1 MPEHVQNNPQFLI
14 PFGLFVG
21 AFAGFTGLGGG
32 AVIVPVL
39 VLLLGFDQKSAQ
51 GTSLAV
57 IASPLQ
63 IPAMIRY
70 HGEGALKLW
79 TASYMLPGMLC
90 GSYLGAWGAT
100 SLPVGWLK
108 LIFGFALVYVAGYQ
122 IFGKAADAGLGR
134 AVVMST
140 LLTASAGLL
149 YGASKWWDATR

>member
-1 MPEHVQNNPQFLI
+1 MPDEMRNNPLFLI

-39 VLLLGFDQKSAQ
+39 VLLLGFDQKTAQ

-63 IPAMIRY
+63 LPAMWRY
-70 HGEGALKLW
+70 WGENALRLW
-79 TASYMLPGMLC
+79 TALYMLPGMLA

-100 SLPVGWLK
+100 SLPTGVLK
-108 LIFGFALVYVAGYQ
+108 LVFGFVLVYVAGWQ
-122 IFGKAADAGLGR
+122 IFGKGGDVTKG
-134 AVVMST
+134 VVMST
-140 LLTASAGLL
+140 ALTACAGLL
-149 YGASKWWDATR
+149 YGLARAWK